1 MLDGDVD
8 QPGAQ
13 RFLLLVRLSVVLHD
27 FSPSEIDDEPLVD
40 SGYLARC
47 GIARERND
55 TGLET
60 ALVAVRPVHVSKFQ
74 VCGGRAAAG
83 TERDEGA
90 VVALFPRGKRLEPGG
105 RRGLGRAL
113 ISIDVAG

>member
-1 MLDGDVD
+1 MIGLAQVLDGDVD

-13 RFLLLVRLSVVLHD
+13 RFLLLVRLSVVLHG

-60 ALVAVRPVHVSKFQ
+60 ALVAVRPVHVSEFH
-74 VCGGRAAAG
+74 V
-83 TERDEGA
+83 
-90 VVALFPRGKRLEPGG
+90 GG
-105 RRGLGRAL
+105 RRAAPRARQNTL
-113 ISIDVAG
+113 DLRRRGF